1 MTITDTPYFS
11 HQRSPVT
18 CCVRDPSALMRHAPL
33 AHCRANYYT
42 RSDAVP
48 ICRAN
53 GYGLLADVDGD
64 GLYEYW
70 ARFDEVGKELTLAWL
85 DTQVGDYQGVFV
97 TVEAQGVDAAP
108 DADEMLFLSVT
119 AFRPAEPGELEGDVI
134 PIADDGGAPP
144 SQGGAPRPEPAPAP
158 GPAPS
163 PLPAASDE
171 AGVAMMNASFALTG

>member
-1 MTITDTPYFS
+1 
-11 HQRSPVT
+11 
-18 CCVRDPSALMRHAPL
+18 MRHAPL
-33 AHCRANYYT
+33 AHCRAYHYT

-70 ARFDEVGKELTLAWL
+70 ARFDEVGNELTLAWL

-144 SQGGAPRPEPAPAP
+144 SQGGSPRPEPAPAP